1 LNGVYVTEQ
10 LNKFVENTFQT
21 NEEFRVEKKSNIG
34 QSQFRKSQKL
44 AWAAIGASL
53 LIALSLQI
61 FNHFNKRNLHIL
73 EKHIQDETQLY
84 LDNQLKIDAYFK
96 VNKRI
101 KKQFR
106 NETDNIQMKYFK
118 LDSSLN
124 ENSNQNA
131 KIQKQFIKKK

>member
-1 LNGVYVTEQ
+1 MRYPH
-10 LNKFVENTFQT
+10 KY
-21 NEEFRVEKKSNIG
+21 
-34 QSQFRKSQKL
+34 
-44 AWAAIGASL
+44 
-53 LIALSLQI
+53 LIILT
-61 FNHFNKRNLHIL
+61 KRNLHIL

-84 LDNQLKIDAYFK
+84 LDNQLKIDSYFK